1 MKPKVI
7 EHLISIGFK
16 EIIGEWRPVWGQG
29 DGEYWHGKLVRDTD
43 IVYTDRNTTFFK
55 YSYNGIITNEEF
67 LMALKK
73 ETTMKT
79 AVEWLEDLYYPNY
92 IPKEI
97 FEQAK
102 EMEKQQIIDAYRNG
116 RSDQQ
121 SSRESIFY
129 SRMSEQYYNETFK
142 K

>member
-79 AVEWLEDLYYPNY
+79 AVEWLIDKYFGGIKNCTPDFRKHIE
-92 IPKEI
+92 KAMET
-97 FEQAK
+97 
-102 EMEKQQIIDAYRNG
+102 EKQQIINSYNYMRCIGNFENG
-116 RSDQQ
+116 
-121 SSRESIFY
+121 
-129 SRMSEQYYNETFK
+129 EQYFNETFNK
-142 K
+142 

>member
-7 EHLISIGFK
+7 EHLISIGFE

-29 DGEYWHGKLVRDTD
+29 DGEYWLGKLVRDTD
-43 IVYTDRNTTFFK
+43 IVYIDRNTTFFK

-67 LMALKK
+67 LMTLKK

-79 AVEWLEDLYYPNY
+79 AVESLIQEL
-92 IPKEI
+92 PKGDFDHQQI
-97 FEQAK
+97 AIKQAL
-102 EMEKQQIIDAYRNG
+102 EMEKQQIKDAYKKGCFDNIL
-116 RSDQQ
+116 D
-121 SSRESIFY
+121 ESTDEV
-129 SRMSEQYYNETFK
+129 RAEQYYNEKFK